1 MIHSKMILLIDDDTE
16 DQEIFVDALRH
27 IDSSVLCLGFTD
39 GEEALRLLETEIV
52 GVPDVIFL
60 DLNMPR
66 ITGKQCLTAIKGI
79 AKLNEVPIVI
89 YTTSADKK
97 DREEALAL
105 GADHFLVKPSRFEDL
120 KDRLLD
126 IFFLNTRKK

>member
-1 MIHSKMILLIDDDTE
+1 MINSKMILLIDDDIE

-27 IDSSVLCLGFTD
+27 VDNSILCLGFAD
-39 GEEALRLLETEIV
+39 GEEALRLLETEIID
-52 GVPDVIFL
+52 VPDVVFL

-66 ITGKQCLTAIKGI
+66 FSGKQCLAAIKRMP
-79 AKLNEVPIVI
+79 KLNEVPVVI

-97 DREEALAL
+97 DRDETFAL

-120 KDRLLD
+120 KENLLE
-126 IFFLNTRKK
+126 ILSFNLQK